1 VQRPRQECEKG
12 ASILMA
18 LAISSLACAVD
29 ASWALSGLHA
39 DGGWRSQS
47 PPWHASLRRG
57 ARGGGGTPSIA
68 GAICAICS
76 FRRRRRASDR
86 TCRWRAP
93 GRVPV
98 PRGVAIRA
106 SPSSA
111 NRRQSGRR
119 QRVLPDGEG
128 TPCACSDA
136 VIASTSERM
145 PVTLEAAEKAPTR
158 SGRCA
163 CARSPASS
171 ACRSS
176 PPRRRLADAHDVREE
191 QNHSNAATQNHSNAN
206 RLPGWDLARP
216 APRPVCAERMLTLST
231 SEYL

>member
-12 ASILMA
+12 ASMLMA

-171 ACRSS
+171 ACRSTPPAAAS
-176 PPRRRLADAHDVREE
+176 PMLMTSAKSRTIRMQTVYLDGISPALR
-191 QNHSNAATQNHSNAN
+191 
-206 RLPGWDLARP
+206 PDLYVP
-216 APRPVCAERMLTLST
+216 SGCSP
-231 SEYL
+231 